1 MALRFSTGL
10 RNGMLNA
17 TGIKEAL
24 ADGVIYIY
32 SGPQP
37 ASADDAVQGTLL
49 GVVAKDAGAFAF
61 GDPTYGLEFDAPVS
75 GVLDKA
81 AAENWKFNGAADG
94 TAGWFRFMGNA
105 TDNLGSS
112 TTLPRID
119 GNIGTF
125 GADLNLSN
133 VSIVTGAPNTIDVFR
148 LSMAESA

>member
-1 MALRFSTGL
+1 
-10 RNGMLNA
+10 MLNA

-24 ADGVIYIY
+24 ANGVIYIY

-49 GVVAKDAGAFAF
+49 GRVTQDAGAFAF
-61 GDPTYGLEFDAPVS
+61 TDPTNGLEFDAPV
-75 GVLDKA
+75 GAVLNKA
-81 AAENWKFNGAADG
+81 AAENWKFNGLADG
-94 TAGWFRFMGNA
+94 TAGWFRFMGNP

-133 VSIVTGAPNTIDVFR
+133 INIVDGAPNTIDVFR
-148 LSMAESA
+148 LSMAETA